1 MSPYPESA
9 YQEFAPA
16 APLARFL
23 ICTWTQQI
31 GEGERDYPQRVLPDG
46 CTDVVWTEE
55 TPPLVVGP
63 ATRTFV
69 ASVPPRSTLI
79 GVRFRPGLAPVLLG
93 APARLMRDRQVPLVD
108 LWGALANRLFEQVA
122 ERRTTRDRV
131 RQFETALLDRLDHA
145 GPADTHPDDVVIAAV
160 AWMAGHP
167 NGRISALSRAMGIS
181 SRQLHRRFH
190 DAVGYSPKTLQRIL
204 RFQRLLDL
212 ARNKPAP
219 RLDLAALALE
229 AGYADQAH
237 MSRDVRE
244 LSACTPTS
252 VLANPA
258 STLAMADFFKT
269 AHAEP
274 PIIPFD

>member
-1 MSPYPESA
+1 MSKYPTSK

-16 APLARFL
+16 APLARFVV
-23 ICTWTQQI
+23 CTWTQQT
-31 GEGERDYPQRVLPDG
+31 GEGEQDYHQRVLPDG
-46 CTDVVWTEE
+46 CTDVIWTEE

-63 ATRTFV
+63 ATRAFV
-69 ASVPPRSTLI
+69 APVPPCSTLI

-93 APARLMRDRQVPLVD
+93 APARLMRDRQVPLAD
-108 LWGALANRLFEQVA
+108 LWGPSAIRLSDQIA
-122 ERRTTRDRV
+122 ERQTTRTRI
-131 RQFETALLDRLDHA
+131 RQFESTLLDRLDRA
-145 GPADTHPDDVVIAAV
+145 GPADNVIIRAV
-160 AWMAGHP
+160 AWIAQKP
-167 NGRISALSRAMGIS
+167 CGRISELSRAIGIS

-212 ARNKPAP
+212 AHNEPSP
-219 RLDLAALALE
+219 RLDLAALAFK

-244 LSACTPTS
+244 LSEGTPTS
-252 VLANPA
+252 VLPNSE

-269 AHAEP
+269 ASTESPMIH
-274 PIIPFD
+274 FD